1 MAFLDI
7 RFPETISYRALGGPQ
22 FQTSVARVRSGRETR
37 NQIWQYPLH
46 IFNVAH
52 GAKVLSDLDD
62 VIDFF
67 YVAAGRFSAWRY
79 KDWRDYK
86 STDGMI
92 DTVIG
97 DDQDIGVGDAL
108 ETDFQLIKTYTVGS
122 VNFSR
127 KITRPVS
134 GTVKVYLDGVE
145 QVSGFTVDHDTGI
158 VSFSVAPGATVRVS
172 AGYEFDIPARFSE
185 DLMQQSIEACDAG
198 QISSIMI
205 EEIRE

>member
-7 RFPETISYRALGGPQ
+7 RFPEDIAYRALGGPQ

-46 IFNVAH
+46 VYDVSH
-52 GAKVLSDLDD
+52 GAKVLNDLDD
-62 VIDFF
+62 VMDFF
-67 YVAAGRFSAWRY
+67 YVAAGRFGSWRY

-92 DTVIG
+92 DTTIG
-97 DDQDIGVGDAL
+97 DDQDIGVGDAI
-108 ETDFQLIKTYTVGS
+108 EVDFQLIKTYTRGAYT
-122 VNFSR
+122 FTR

-145 QVSGFTVDHDTGI
+145 QVSGFTVDSDTGI
-158 VSFSVAPGATVRVS
+158 VTFSVAPSATVRVS
-172 AGYEFDIPARFSE
+172 AGYEFDVPCRFSE
-185 DLMQQSIEACDAG
+185 DYMPQSIEACNAG
-198 QISSIMI
+198 LINSIMI